1 MAKKEK
7 EDLDLDVEGGK
18 KSSKLKLII
27 IVLVVGLVFAGL
39 GVGGAWYFLGMQ
51 PPMVADTDTDA
62 GDEEAA
68 MDGEEEDKPKKK
80 KKRKKRAPEG
90 PPLFSELDPDFVI
103 SFKDQKL
110 ARFMQ
115 LRVKLMSRDPEI
127 IEVVE
132 QYKPILRNNLLLLF
146 SSQKFEEVVTR
157 EGKEKLLEEALEEVN
172 RTLEEEAD
180 SDGVD
185 AVYFTSFV
193 AQ

>member
-1 MAKKEK
+1 
-7 EDLDLDVEGGK
+7 
-18 KSSKLKLII
+18 
-27 IVLVVGLVFAGL
+27 
-39 GVGGAWYFLGMQ
+39 MQ
-51 PPMVADTDTDA
+51 SQAAD
-62 GDEEAA
+62 
-68 MDGEEEDKPKKK
+68 MEEDDGAGGREKG
-80 KKRKKRAPEG
+80 KKRKKHVAEG

-103 SFKDQKL
+103 SFKEQKL

-146 SSQKFEEVVTR
+146 SSQKFEDVITR
-157 EGKEKLLEEALEEVN
+157 EGKEKLLEQALEEVN
-172 RTLEEEAD
+172 RTLDEEAG

>member
-7 EDLDLDVEGGK
+7 EDLNLDVEGGK
-18 KSSKLKLII
+18 KSSRLKLIVI
-27 IVLVVGLVFAGL
+27 LLVVGLVFAGL

-51 PPMVADTDTDA
+51 PPMMASTDDG

-68 MDGEEEDKPKKK
+68 VDEEEGDRPRKKK
-80 KKRKKRAPEG
+80 KKKKRAPEG

-127 IEVVE
+127 IEVVD

-157 EGKEKLLEEALEEVN
+157 EGKEKLLAQALEEVN
-172 RTLEEEAD
+172 RTLYEEAD

>member
-51 PPMVADTDTDA
+51 PPMVAGTDT
-62 GDEEAA
+62 GDDEA
-68 MDGEEEDKPKKK
+68 MLDGEEEDVPKKKKK
-80 KKRKKRAPEG
+80 KKRKHAPEA
-90 PPLFSELDPDFVI
+90 PPLFAELDPDFVI

-146 SSQKFEEVVTR
+146 SSQKFEDVVTR
-157 EGKEKLLEEALEEVN
+157 EGKERLLEEALEEVN
-172 RTLEEEAD
+172 RTLDEEAD